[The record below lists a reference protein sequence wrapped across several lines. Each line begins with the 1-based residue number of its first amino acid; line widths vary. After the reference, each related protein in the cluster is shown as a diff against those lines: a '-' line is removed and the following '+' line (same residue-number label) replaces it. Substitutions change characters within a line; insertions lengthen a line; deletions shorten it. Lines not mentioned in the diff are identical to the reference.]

1 MKQKGKLPAVVG
13 CLAVQLCA
21 GILYVWSI
29 FRQSAIDYYG
39 WSTAAVDLVSGLMLF
54 CFCLGGMI
62 GGAWADRIGPRR
74 MAFIGMPLFGAGVLL
89 SSMWRPGAPIGL
101 FYFSYCLIAGASS
114 GMTYGPM
121 LCCVQRWFP
130 ERRGLATGLA
140 SGAFGFS
147 TVVFAPLVSRLL
159 ASFELPVA
167 LRILGIVFLAVGICA
182 CLLIRAP
189 EEQPAGAM
197 EPDNSLTLRQAI
209 RTPPFWLLALM
220 CFFYNGTWNML
231 NPLVKSLGI
240 ERGLSAGAATVCV
253 SLTGLMNASGR
264 LLMSLLSDR
273 IGRLRTLALLCGAT
287 ALAAAGLIGAVGGAY
302 FAFILLASF
311 AYGGPAGV
319 TPAAMTD
326 YFGPSHAGSKY
337 GIVMLA
343 VGISSVTFNALSSAL
358 RAATGGY
365 TAAFLVGAATAVLAA
380 AAVAAVAKLLRK
392 KQ

>member
-89 SSMWRPGAPIGL
+89 SSMWHPGAPIGL

-140 SGAFGFS
+140 SGAS
-147 TVVFAPLVSRLL
+147 SSLPSASAPACLSVRRRSRL
-159 ASFELPVA
+159 PVRWS
-167 LRILGIVFLAVGICA
+167 LIIL
-182 CLLIRAP
+182 
-189 EEQPAGAM
+189 
-197 EPDNSLTLRQAI
+197 
-209 RTPPFWLLALM
+209 
-220 CFFYNGTWNML
+220 
-231 NPLVKSLGI
+231 
-240 ERGLSAGAATVCV
+240 
-253 SLTGLMNASGR
+253 
-264 LLMSLLSDR
+264 
-273 IGRLRTLALLCGAT
+273 
-287 ALAAAGLIGAVGGAY
+287 
-302 FAFILLASF
+302 
-311 AYGGPAGV
+311 
-319 TPAAMTD
+319 
-326 YFGPSHAGSKY
+326 
-337 GIVMLA
+337 
-343 VGISSVTFNALSSAL
+343 
-358 RAATGGY
+358 
-365 TAAFLVGAATAVLAA
+365 
-380 AAVAAVAKLLRK
+380 
-392 KQ
+392 